1 MLNNIKIIQKS
12 EEIVLNVNIMAEMN
26 EILEE
31 LSIKL
36 PKLKEFYKTSKL
48 PMRVTGKLFSENET
62 EIIKNMIQ
70 DELHIKVKFDEVSDL
85 LGLHAIKKTFQANTE
100 ISETKYIGN
109 SIRSGQKEEYPGSIV
124 VCGDVNPGGEVV
136 AGGNVIVVGSLRG
149 LAHAGANGNMM
160 AMISANSI
168 DVTQIRIGNLVKE
181 VEEKMEKNPIC
192 KASGNEIV
200 IS

>member
-62 EIIKNMIQ
+62 EIVKNMIQ
-70 DELHIKVKFDEVSDL
+70 DELNIKVKFDEVSDL
-85 LGLHAIKKTFQANTE
+85 LGLHAIKKTFQVNTE
-100 ISETKYIGN
+100 ISETKYIIN

-124 VCGDVNPGGEVV
+124 VCGDVNPRR
-136 AGGNVIVVGSLRG
+136 GSCSRRKCYCSRCFKRFSTCWSKWKY
-149 LAHAGANGNMM
+149 ACNH
-160 AMISANSI
+160 
-168 DVTQIRIGNLVKE
+168 
-181 VEEKMEKNPIC
+181 IC
-192 KASGNEIV
+192 
-200 IS
+200 

>member
-1 MLNNIKIIQKS
+1 MLNNIKVIQKS
-12 EEIVLNVNIMAEMN
+12 EEIVLNINIMAEIN

-31 LSIKL
+31 LSVKL

-70 DELHIKVKFDEVSDL
+70 DELKIKVKFDEVSDL

-100 ISETKYIGN
+100 ISETKYITN

-124 VCGDVNPGGEVV
+124 VCGDVNPRRRSSCWWKCYSSRLTKRFSTCWSKWKY
-136 AGGNVIVVGSLRG
+136 AGYN
-149 LAHAGANGNMM
+149 
-160 AMISANSI
+160 IS
-168 DVTQIRIGNLVKE
+168 
-181 VEEKMEKNPIC
+181 
-192 KASGNEIV
+192 
-200 IS
+200 

>member
-12 EEIVLNVNIMAEMN
+12 EEIVLNINIMAEMN
-26 EILEE
+26 QVLEE

-62 EIIKNMIQ
+62 DIIKSMIQ
-70 DELHIKVKFDEVSDL
+70 DELNVKVKFDEVSDL
-85 LGLHAIKKTFQANTE
+85 LGLHAIKKTFQVNTE

-136 AGGNVIVVGSLRG
+136 AGGNVIVVGALRG
-149 LAHAGANGNMM
+149 LAHAGANGNML

-181 VEEKMEKNPIC
+181 VEEKIDKNPIC
-192 KASGNEIV
+192 KASGNEI
-200 IS
+200 IIN